1 VININLFY
9 NKLEGRRINNRVYN
23 EIFTFKKDK
32 IDKLIQRL
40 NILYKNILI
49 QKINIL
55 SINQYAN
62 ISEIDTK
69 LNIIIIELR
78 KFNFKFKVDY
88 FKYLY
93 EFLSKEQDNICK
105 NRSKRIIDI
114 KKSYFEE
121 ELHKIKRS

>member
-1 VININLFY
+1 MININLFY

-69 LNIIIIELR
+69 LNMIIIELR

-93 EFLSKEQDNICK
+93 EFLSK
-105 NRSKRIIDI
+105 
-114 KKSYFEE
+114 
-121 ELHKIKRS
+121 